1 MCEIAIIIWW
11 GWGGACPRVAR
22 GKICACACGNK
33 SRDIH
38 SRTICAI
45 YIRG

>member
-1 MCEIAIIIWW
+1 VRHCYNYMVGV
-11 GWGGACPRVAR
+11 GWRMPVGAR
-22 GKICACACGNK
+22 GKICACACGK
-33 SRDIH
+33 KARDIH